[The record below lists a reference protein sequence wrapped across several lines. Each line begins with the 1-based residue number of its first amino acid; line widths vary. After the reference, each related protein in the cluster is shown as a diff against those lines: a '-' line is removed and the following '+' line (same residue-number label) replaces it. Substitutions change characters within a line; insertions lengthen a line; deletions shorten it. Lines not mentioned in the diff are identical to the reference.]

1 MNKVKSFVKQFVA
14 VVTGDDNAA
23 KAQKALRQ
31 ADSALKTQIASL
43 TGDIITLEDAVTTAK
58 EKQTLA
64 RVNNGYSIT
73 DRNAYVSGLLSAKN
87 SVTLAEEALKT
98 HKDKISFLEGEL
110 ESLNEDVDSVE
121 SAA

>member
-58 EKQTLA
+58 ENQTLA
-64 RVNNGYSIT
+64 RVNKGNPIT
-73 DRNAYVSGLLSAKN
+73 DRTNYVEGLLASKN
-87 SVTLAEEALKT
+87 KVTLAEEALKT
-98 HKDKISFLEGEL
+98 HKDKIAFLEGEL
-110 ESLNEDVDSVE
+110 GSLNEDVD
-121 SAA
+121 AAEVA